1 VKQKGEILLI
11 SKSIIKVS
19 SSFGHEIN
27 NLFLTHSPKSKS
39 IVILF
44 PGGDGTCDKPVLYYA
59 RKAVLL
65 SGCDVLSLEY
75 GYVRT
80 DKTYKKEFF
89 EQTVKEVKEAI
100 EKCLENSYEKIYF
113 ISKSAGTR
121 IAGEISKSIGYDK
134 VSNLFITPTVY
145 TIPHIIN
152 SKCTV
157 IVGTKDK
164 LFPKE
169 YIDKISACSSV
180 DLNIINNA
188 THSLEIEDDYME
200 SLEIL
205 GTVTKICADFVGGH
219 TAH

>member
-1 VKQKGEILLI
+1 MI
-11 SKSIIKVS
+11 SKSIIKVN

-27 NLFLTHSPKSKS
+27 NLYLTHSPESKS
-39 IVILF
+39 IAVLF
-44 PGGDGTCDKPVLYYA
+44 PGGDGTCDKPVLHYA

-121 IAGEISKSIGYDK
+121 IAGEISKSMGYDK
-134 VSNLFITPTVY
+134 VRNLFMTPVVY
-145 TIPHIIN
+145 AIPHIIN
-152 SKCTV
+152 SECTV
-157 IVGTKDK
+157 IAGTKDK
-164 LFPKE
+164 LFPRE
-169 YIDKISACSSV
+169 YIDKISASPSV
-180 DLNIINNA
+180 HLNILNNA
-188 THSLEIEDDYME
+188 AHSLEIEDDCME
-200 SLEIL
+200 SLKIL
-205 GTVTKICADFVGGH
+205 SVVTKICADFVK
-219 TAH
+219 